1 MNTDYFDLHEG
12 LTTTQRAQQ
21 KSAALVQPLGDAL
34 ACPYCPCELFDHDDQ
49 LLHHVRTSHA
59 AQIQGSGVREGTPLF
74 RKLLRDEALHKA
86 KQIATAQHQRRV
98 EDQRRQKQA
107 RRHDA
112 AARAQTPDLNRLTLQ
127 SKLPPACAGFLG
139 AARPPPRKRAGSDF
153 PASESPSRSPVR
165 QDAKSRKAR
174 AMDPAVEPQIADV
187 EMAEE
192 YARQLPHRPHSVT
205 PQGPRAQPYNAL
217 LLHSQLDP
225 RGIPHRDHGSVSPSS
240 TSNHGSPVPPT
251 LPDPSVALSSTNDQ
265 WPELVLQPDS
275 RPISQEQLAAEVKS
289 IYAGLTMVESKC
301 IHVDKAQATAE
312 RDPVSGQHPRLA
324 PDHWQALIA
333 LHRTLLHEHHDFFL
347 ASQHPSASQALRR
360 LAAKYSMPARMW
372 KHGIHSF
379 LELLRHRLP
388 ESLEYMLTFIYL
400 AYQMMALLYETVP
413 AFEDTWIE
421 CLGDLGRYRMAIEDE
436 DLRDRETW
444 AGVARFWY
452 SKAADKSPAVGRL
465 YHHLAILA
473 RPNALQQLY
482 FYCRSL
488 TCVQPFM
495 SARESILTLFDPI
508 LGRSSAS
515 YSHSSSVET
524 SFIRA
529 HGLLFEKDQAFQQH
543 TFDKTLG
550 DFIGQLDTSIGRVTS
565 KWKEQG
571 AYMAIANI
579 ASLFDYGS
587 EGNFLRLA
595 FATQL
600 RHIIREQSE
609 KNDDPDWQ
617 SAHAVLPPTQ
627 PAPDDMTFDLQT
639 ANTFPS
645 ACRLTFDTLRIVLQR
660 FGDKNVLTHF
670 HILLAFLNQLATLP
684 YDTTYIFE
692 YVQWEDFA
700 FFLNTIA
707 RSETFVAPAIE
718 CPNFLHEGEE
728 DFRPL
733 PEDYLIRGQLW
744 AHSYYPA
751 TWFNGVVDEEERMLE
766 LASTIKSRTERIL
779 WLGVRLASKNIGL
792 TYDQASHSWSAHR
805 SGNAMDV
812 DE

>member
-1 MNTDYFDLHEG
+1 MPSPNSFSSE
-12 LTTTQRAQQ
+12 
-21 KSAALVQPLGDAL
+21 
-34 ACPYCPCELFDHDDQ
+34 
-49 LLHHVRTSHA
+49 
-59 AQIQGSGVREGTPLF
+59 QIASGKRPLF
-74 RKLLRDEALHKA
+74 
-86 KQIATAQHQRRV
+86 
-98 EDQRRQKQA
+98 
-107 RRHDA
+107 HDLPV
-112 AARAQTPDLNRLTLQ
+112 RGSTPDLNRLTLQ
-127 SKLPPACAGFLG
+127 TKPPAAQ
-139 AARPPPRKRAGSDF
+139 RKRAGSDL
-153 PASESPSRSPVR
+153 PASVSPHPSPGR
-165 QDAKSRKAR
+165 QDGKSRR
-174 AMDPAVEPQIADV
+174 THAVEPHIVDDV
-187 EMAEE
+187 EMADELS
-192 YARQLPHRPHSVT
+192 ARLPYHFSANPQLTSKRQVT
-205 PQGPRAQPYNAL
+205 GPQQ
-217 LLHSQLDP
+217 DP
-225 RGIPHRDHGSVSPSS
+225 RRKTHREHAS
-240 TSNHGSPVPPT
+240 TSTST
-251 LPDPSVALSSTNDQ
+251 LSSASPAPAPASSQSSVLPMPTNEQ
-265 WPELVLQPDS
+265 WPDLVLQPDS

-301 IHVDKAQATAE
+301 IHVDKAQAAAQ
-312 RDPVSGQHPRLA
+312 RDPVSGQQPRLA

-347 ASQHPSASQALRR
+347 ASQHPSASPALRR

-436 DLRDRETW
+436 DLRDRDTW

-452 SKAADKSPAVGRL
+452 SKAADKNPSVGRL

-473 RPNALQQLY
+473 RPSALQQLY

-488 TCVQPFM
+488 SCIQPFM

-508 LGRSSAS
+508 LGRCNTL
-515 YSHSSSVET
+515 YSNSLPVET

-529 HGLLFEKDQAFQQH
+529 HGLLFEKDHGFQH
-543 TFDKTLG
+543 TFDLTLAE
-550 DFIGQLDTSIGRVTS
+550 FIGQLNNSIGRVTS

-587 EGNFLRLA
+587 EDNFLRLA

-600 RHIIREQSE
+600 QDNIREKIE
-609 KNDDPDWQ
+609 KNGDPDGRYH
-617 SAHAVLPPTQ
+617 SILPPTQ
-627 PAPDDMTFDLQT
+627 HAPADVALNLQ
-639 ANTFPS
+639 AAASFPF
-645 ACRLTFDTLRIVLQR
+645 ACRLTFDTLRVVLQR

-670 HILLAFLNQLATLP
+670 HILLAFLSQVATLP
-684 YDTTYIFE
+684 YDTSYIFK
-692 YVQWEDFA
+692 YVQWEEFA
-700 FFLNTIA
+700 FFLNTLAKSGTI
-707 RSETFVAPAIE
+707 TPAIE
-718 CPNFLHEGEE
+718 SPSFLHEGEE

-744 AHSYYPA
+744 AHSYYPS
-751 TWFNGVVDEEERMLE
+751 TWFGGVVDEEERMLE
-766 LASTIKSRTERIL
+766 LASTIRSRTERIL
-779 WLGVRLASKNIGL
+779 WLGIRLASVSRFYLASSCSPLTCHQRNLGL
-792 TYDQASHSWSAHR
+792 KYDGASRTWSARH
-805 SGNAMDV
+805 SGDAMDV

>member
-1 MNTDYFDLHEG
+1 MNTDYDHLLRDG
-12 LTTTQRAQQ
+12 LAHSQRAQA
-21 KSAALVQPLGDAL
+21 KSAHQPAAADTL
-34 ACPYCPCELFDHDDQ
+34 ACPYCDCELFDHDDALWSHPCRKQ
-49 LLHHVRTSHA
+49 LITARHQQRLSRHA
-59 AQIQGSGVREGTPLF
+59 RPAC
-74 RKLLRDEALHKA
+74 
-86 KQIATAQHQRRV
+86 
-98 EDQRRQKQA
+98 
-107 RRHDA
+107 
-112 AARAQTPDLNRLTLQ
+112 AQTPDLTRLTLQ
-127 SKLPPACAGFLG
+127 K
-139 AARPPPRKRAGSDF
+139 
-153 PASESPSRSPVR
+153 SPSPSHLRHHAKPAKGR
-165 QDAKSRKAR
+165 GIDAAL
-174 AMDPAVEPQIADV
+174 EPRIADV
-187 EMAEE
+187 DMYEDASN
-192 YARQLPHRPHSVT
+192 LPFSLA
-205 PQGPRAQPYNAL
+205 GPRAPQQHPQSKT
-217 LLHSQLDP
+217 HRP
-225 RGIPHRDHGSVSPSS
+225 RSSASP
-240 TSNHGSPVPPT
+240 TSITPAESPVPPSVPGQAGL
-251 LPDPSVALSSTNDQ
+251 LPPPANDE
-265 WPELVLQPDS
+265 WPDLVLQPDS

-301 IHVDKAQATAE
+301 IHVDKAQAAAE
-312 RDPVSGQHPRLA
+312 RDPVSGQQPRLA

-347 ASQHPSASQALRR
+347 ASQHPSASPALRR

-388 ESLEYMLTFIYL
+388 ESLEYMLMFIYL

-452 SKAADKSPAVGRL
+452 SKAADKSPAIGRL

-508 LGRSSAS
+508 LGRSHTS
-515 YSHSSSVET
+515 YSHSLPVET

-529 HGLLFEKDQAFQQH
+529 HGLLFEHGHGFQHAFALSL
-543 TFDKTLG
+543 TE
-550 DFIGQLDTSIGRVTS
+550 FIGQLDNSIGRVTS

-600 RHIIREQSE
+600 QNIIRDRIER
-609 KNDDPDWQ
+609 NDDPDGQ
-617 SAHAVLPPTQ
+617 NLHAVLPPTR
-627 PAPDDMTFDLQT
+627 PAPDDMNLDLQT
-639 ANTFPS
+639 AITFPY
-645 ACRLTFDTLRIVLQR
+645 ACRLTFDTLNIVLRR

-670 HILLAFLNQLATLP
+670 HILLAFLTQLATLP
-684 YDTTYIFE
+684 YDTSHIFK
-692 YVQWEDFA
+692 YVQWEEFA
-700 FFLNTIA
+700 FFLNTLA
-707 RSETFVAPAIE
+707 KSEKITPAIE
-718 CPNFLHEGEE
+718 APRFLREGDE

-751 TWFNGVVDEEERMLE
+751 TWFSGVVDEEERMLE
-766 LASTIKSRTERIL
+766 LASTIRSRTERIL
-779 WLGVRLASKNIGL
+779 WLGIRLASSNLGL
-792 TYDQASHSWSAHR
+792 RYDSSSQSWSASR
-805 SGNAMDV
+805 SGDAMEM

>member
-1 MNTDYFDLHEG
+1 MNT
-12 LTTTQRAQQ
+12 A
-21 KSAALVQPLGDAL
+21 
-34 ACPYCPCELFDHDDQ
+34 
-49 LLHHVRTSHA
+49 
-59 AQIQGSGVREGTPLF
+59 
-74 RKLLRDEALHKA
+74 
-86 KQIATAQHQRRV
+86 
-98 EDQRRQKQA
+98 
-107 RRHDA
+107 
-112 AARAQTPDLNRLTLQ
+112 
-127 SKLPPACAGFLG
+127 
-139 AARPPPRKRAGSDF
+139 SDI
-153 PASESPSRSPVR
+153 PASESSNPSYLR
-165 QDAKSRKAR
+165 QDVKSSKAR
-174 AMDPAVEPQIADV
+174 GLEAAVEPQIADV
-187 EMAEE
+187 EMYEERSCLPFHLSASPGKGQDTAEPRGQQP
-192 YARQLPHRPHSVT
+192 AALPLHLQESLSKTHRAHSSASPTSVT
-205 PQGPRAQPYNAL
+205 PA
-217 LLHSQLDP
+217 
-225 RGIPHRDHGSVSPSS
+225 
-240 TSNHGSPVPPT
+240 GSPVPPSVPGRPGV
-251 LPDPSVALSSTNDQ
+251 LPPPANED
-265 WPELVLQPDS
+265 WPDLVLQPDS

-301 IHVDKAQATAE
+301 IHVDKAQAAAE
-312 RDPVSGQHPRLA
+312 RDPVSGQQPRLA

-347 ASQHPSASQALRR
+347 ASQHPSASPALRR

-452 SKAADKSPAVGRL
+452 SKAADKSPAIGRL

-508 LGRSSAS
+508 LGRSHTS
-515 YSHSSSVET
+515 YSHSLPVET

-529 HGLLFEKDQAFQQH
+529 HGLLFEKDHGFQQK
-543 TFDKTLG
+543 FDLSLTE
-550 DFIGQLDTSIGRVTS
+550 FIGQLDNSIGRVTS

-587 EGNFLRLA
+587 EDNFLRLA
-595 FATQL
+595 FATQYQN
-600 RHIIREQSE
+600 IIRDQIER
-609 KNDDPDWQ
+609 NDDPDGQ
-617 SAHAVLPPTQ
+617 NHTTLPPTQ
-627 PAPDDMTFDLQT
+627 PAADDLRLDLQT
-639 ANTFPS
+639 ATTFPF
-645 ACRLTFDTLRIVLQR
+645 ACRLTFDTLHVVLRR

-670 HILLAFLNQLATLP
+670 HILLAFLTQLSTLQ
-684 YDTTYIFE
+684 YDTSYIFK
-692 YVQWEDFA
+692 YVQWEEFA
-700 FFLNTIA
+700 FFLNTLA
-707 RSETFVAPAIE
+707 KSEKITPAIE
-718 CPNFLHEGEE
+718 SPRFLREGDE

-751 TWFNGVVDEEERMLE
+751 TWFGGVVDEEERMLE
-766 LASTIKSRTERIL
+766 LASTIRSRTERIL
-779 WLGVRLASKNIGL
+779 WLGIRLASVSSCFNWSNTLGL
-792 TYDQASHSWSAHR
+792 IF
-805 SGNAMDV
+805 
-812 DE
+812 

>member
-1 MNTDYFDLHEG
+1 MSPRLPV
-12 LTTTQRAQQ
+12 RARPRPPNP
-21 KSAALVQPLGDAL
+21 SS
-34 ACPYCPCELFDHDDQ
+34 
-49 LLHHVRTSHA
+49 R
-59 AQIQGSGVREGTPLF
+59 
-74 RKLLRDEALHKA
+74 
-86 KQIATAQHQRRV
+86 KQIATAQHQRRL
-98 EDQRRQKQA
+98 EEQRRQKHS

-112 AARAQTPDLNRLTLQ
+112 GKTPDLNRLTLQ
-127 SKLPPACAGFLG
+127 SKTPWAEGDLL
-139 AARPPPRKRAGSDF
+139 RPTRKRAGSDI
-153 PASESPSRSPVR
+153 PASESPNRSPVR

-174 AMDPAVEPQIADV
+174 GMDPAVEPQIADV

-192 YARQLPHRPHSVT
+192 YARLHHSKRPE
-205 PQGPRAQPYNAL
+205 PRAQPYSTLPFHPQA
-217 LLHSQLDP
+217 
-225 RGIPHRDHGSVSPSS
+225 GVTHRDHGSASPSS
-240 TSNHGSPVPPT
+240 VSRHGTPVPPSVPSPSAAV
-251 LPDPSVALSSTNDQ
+251 LPMPTNEQ
-265 WPELVLQPDS
+265 WPDLVLQPDS

-347 ASQHPSASQALRR
+347 ASQHPSASPALRR

-482 FYCRSL
+482 FYSRSL

-508 LGRSSAS
+508 LGRSSTS
-515 YSHSSSVET
+515 YSHSLPVET

-543 TFDKTLG
+543 TFDHNLS
-550 DFIGQLDTSIGRVTS
+550 DFIRQLDTSIGRVTS

-587 EGNFLRLA
+587 EDNFLRLA
-595 FATQL
+595 FAAQL
-600 RHIIREQSE
+600 QQIIFER
-609 KNDDPDWQ
+609 NDDPDRQ
-617 SAHAVLPPTQ
+617 PPPVLP
-627 PAPDDMTFDLQT
+627 PAPDDMKIDHQT

-645 ACRLTFDTLRIVLQR
+645 ACRLTFDTLHVVLRR

-692 YVQWEDFA
+692 YVQWEDLA
-700 FFLNTIA
+700 FFLNTLA
-707 RSETFVAPAIE
+707 KSETVTPAIE
-718 CPNFLHEGEE
+718 SPAFLHEGEE

-751 TWFNGVVDEEERMLE
+751 TWFSGVVDEEERMLE
-766 LASTIKSRTERIL
+766 LASTIRSRTERIL
-779 WLGVRLASKNIGL
+779 WLGIRLASVSFCPGSIDP
-792 TYDQASHSWSAHR
+792 TT
-805 SGNAMDV
+805 
-812 DE
+812 

>member
-12 LTTTQRAQQ
+12 LATTQRAQA

-34 ACPYCPCELFDHDDQ
+34 ACPYCECELFDRDDA

-59 AQIQGSGVREGTPLF
+59 AQIQGSGVKEGTPLF

-86 KQIATAQHQRRV
+86 KQIATAQHQRRL
-98 EDQRRQKQA
+98 EEQRRQKHS

-112 AARAQTPDLNRLTLQ
+112 GKTPDLNRLTLQ
-127 SKLPPACAGFLG
+127 K
-139 AARPPPRKRAGSDF
+139 
-153 PASESPSRSPVR
+153 SPNRSPVR

-174 AMDPAVEPQIADV
+174 GMDPAVEPQIADV

-192 YARQLPHRPHSVT
+192 YARLHRPE
-205 PQGPRAQPYNAL
+205 PRAQSYSTLPFHPQA
-217 LLHSQLDP
+217 
-225 RGIPHRDHGSVSPSS
+225 GVTHRDHGSASPSS
-240 TSNHGSPVPPT
+240 VSHHGTPVPPSVPSPSAAV
-251 LPDPSVALSSTNDQ
+251 LPMPTNEQ
-265 WPELVLQPDS
+265 WPDLVLQPDS

-347 ASQHPSASQALRR
+347 ASQHPSASPALRR

-482 FYCRSL
+482 FYSRSL

-508 LGRSSAS
+508 LGRSSTS
-515 YSHSSSVET
+515 YSHSLPVET

-543 TFDKTLG
+543 TFDHNLS
-550 DFIGQLDTSIGRVTS
+550 DFIRQLDTSIGRVTS

-587 EGNFLRLA
+587 EDNFLRLA
-595 FATQL
+595 FAAQL
-600 RHIIREQSE
+600 QQIIFER
-609 KNDDPDWQ
+609 NDDPDRQ
-617 SAHAVLPPTQ
+617 PPPVLPPTH
-627 PAPDDMTFDLQT
+627 PAPDDMKIDHQT

-645 ACRLTFDTLRIVLQR
+645 ACRLTFDTLHVVLRR

-692 YVQWEDFA
+692 YVQWEDLA
-700 FFLNTIA
+700 FFLNTLA
-707 RSETFVAPAIE
+707 KSETVTPAIE
-718 CPNFLHEGEE
+718 SPAFLHEGEE

-751 TWFNGVVDEEERMLE
+751 TWFSGVVDEEERMLE
-766 LASTIKSRTERIL
+766 LASTIRSRTERIL
-779 WLGVRLASKNIGL
+779 WLGIRLASKNIGL
-792 TYDQASHSWSAHR
+792 IYDSASHSWSTHR

>member
-12 LTTTQRAQQ
+12 LTTTQRAQA

-34 ACPYCPCELFDHDDQ
+34 ACPYCECELFDRDDA

-59 AQIQGSGVREGTPLF
+59 AQIQGSGVKEGTPLF

-98 EDQRRQKQA
+98 EEQRRAKQS

-112 AARAQTPDLNRLTLQ
+112 AARGQTPDLNRLTLQ
-127 SKLPPACAGFLG
+127 SKTPPGHLG
-139 AARPPPRKRAGSDF
+139 AARPARKRAGSDI
-153 PASESPSRSPVR
+153 PASESPNRSPVR

-174 AMDPAVEPQIADV
+174 GMDPAVEPQIADV
-187 EMAEE
+187 EMAE
-192 YARQLPHRPHSVT
+192 YARQLPHHPHASPKRPVT
-205 PQGPRAQPYNAL
+205 AQEPRAQPYAAL
-217 LLHSQLDP
+217 PFHPQA
-225 RGIPHRDHGSVSPSS
+225 IPHRDPGSASPSS
-240 TSNHGSPVPPT
+240 TSHHGSPVPPSV
-251 LPDPSVALSSTNDQ
+251 PDQSVGFPQPTNDQ
-265 WPELVLQPDS
+265 WPDLVLQPDS

-324 PDHWQALIA
+324 ADHWQALIA

-347 ASQHPSASQALRR
+347 ASQHPSASPALRR

-482 FYCRSL
+482 FYSRSL

-508 LGRSSAS
+508 LGRSSTS
-515 YSHSSSVET
+515 YSHSLPVET

-543 TFDKTLG
+543 TFDHNLS
-550 DFIGQLDTSIGRVTS
+550 DFVGQLDNSIGRVTS

-600 RHIIREQSE
+600 QHNIREQFE

-617 SAHAVLPPTQ
+617 SAHAILPPTP
-627 PAPDDMTFDLQT
+627 PAPNDMKLDLQT

-645 ACRLTFDTLRIVLQR
+645 ACRLTFDTLRIVLRR

-684 YDTTYIFE
+684 YDTSYVFE
-692 YVQWEDFA
+692 YVHWGDFS
-700 FFLNTIA
+700 FFLNTLA
-707 RSETFVAPAIE
+707 RSETFTPTIE

-766 LASTIKSRTERIL
+766 LASTIRSRTERIL
-779 WLGVRLASKNIGL
+779 WLGVRLASVRNHPGS
-792 TYDQASHSWSAHR
+792 ANPAHWS
-805 SGNAMDV
+805 
-812 DE
+812 

>member
-1 MNTDYFDLHEG
+1 MNTDYDYLREG
-12 LTTTQRAQQ
+12 LAQTQRAQA
-21 KSAALVQPLGDAL
+21 KSAALAQPLTDTL
-34 ACPYCPCELFDHDDQ
+34 ACPYCDCELFDHDDA
-49 LLHHVRTSHA
+49 LWNHVRSSHA
-59 AQIQGSGVREGTPLF
+59 QQIQGSGVKEGTSFF
-74 RKLLRDEALHKA
+74 RKLLKDEALHKA
-86 KQIATAQHQRRV
+86 KQIITSRHQQRLSKHS
-98 EDQRRQKQA
+98 RRQ
-107 RRHDA
+107 DA
-112 AARAQTPDLNRLTLQ
+112 SRSQTPDLNRLSLQ
-127 SKLPPACAGFLG
+127 KS
-139 AARPPPRKRAGSDF
+139 SN
-153 PASESPSRSPVR
+153 PSYLR
-165 QDAKSRKAR
+165 QDVKSSKAR
-174 AMDPAVEPQIADV
+174 GLEAAVEPQIADV
-187 EMAEE
+187 EMYEERSCLPFHLSASPGKGQDTAEPRGQQP
-192 YARQLPHRPHSVT
+192 AALPLHLQESLSKTHRAHSSASPTSVT
-205 PQGPRAQPYNAL
+205 PA
-217 LLHSQLDP
+217 
-225 RGIPHRDHGSVSPSS
+225 
-240 TSNHGSPVPPT
+240 GSPVPPSVPGRPGV
-251 LPDPSVALSSTNDQ
+251 LPPPANED
-265 WPELVLQPDS
+265 WPDLVLQPDS

-301 IHVDKAQATAE
+301 IHVDKAQAAAE
-312 RDPVSGQHPRLA
+312 RDPVSGQQPRLA

-347 ASQHPSASQALRR
+347 ASQHPSASPALRR

-452 SKAADKSPAVGRL
+452 SKAADKSPAIGRL

-508 LGRSSAS
+508 LGRSHTS
-515 YSHSSSVET
+515 YSHSLPVET

-529 HGLLFEKDQAFQQH
+529 HGLLFEKDHGFQQK
-543 TFDKTLG
+543 FDLSLTE
-550 DFIGQLDTSIGRVTS
+550 FIGQLDNSIGRVTS

-587 EGNFLRLA
+587 EDNFLRLA
-595 FATQL
+595 FATQYQN
-600 RHIIREQSE
+600 IIRDQIER
-609 KNDDPDWQ
+609 NDDPDGQ
-617 SAHAVLPPTQ
+617 NHTTLPPTQ
-627 PAPDDMTFDLQT
+627 PAADDLRLDLQT
-639 ANTFPS
+639 ATTFPF
-645 ACRLTFDTLRIVLQR
+645 ACRLTFDTLHVVLRR

-670 HILLAFLNQLATLP
+670 HILLAFLTQLSTLQ
-684 YDTTYIFE
+684 YDTSYIFK
-692 YVQWEDFA
+692 YVQWEEFA
-700 FFLNTIA
+700 FFLNTLA
-707 RSETFVAPAIE
+707 KSEKITPAIE
-718 CPNFLHEGEE
+718 SPRFLREGDE

-751 TWFNGVVDEEERMLE
+751 TWFGGVVDEEERMLE
-766 LASTIKSRTERIL
+766 LASTIRSRTERIL
-779 WLGVRLASKNIGL
+779 WLGIRLASRNLDLK
-792 TYDQASHSWSAHR
+792 YDSSSRSWSTNR
-805 SGNAMDV
+805 SGDAMDV

>member
-12 LTTTQRAQQ
+12 LTTTQRAQA

-34 ACPYCPCELFDHDDQ
+34 ACPYCECELFDRDDA

-59 AQIQGSGVREGTPLF
+59 AQIQGSGVKEGTPLF

-98 EDQRRQKQA
+98 EEQRRAKQS

-112 AARAQTPDLNRLTLQ
+112 AARGQTPDLNRLTLQ
-127 SKLPPACAGFLG
+127 I
-139 AARPPPRKRAGSDF
+139 
-153 PASESPSRSPVR
+153 R

-174 AMDPAVEPQIADV
+174 GMDPAVEPQIADV
-187 EMAEE
+187 EMAE
-192 YARQLPHRPHSVT
+192 YARQLPHHPHASPKRPVT
-205 PQGPRAQPYNAL
+205 AQEPRAQPYAAL
-217 LLHSQLDP
+217 PFHPQA
-225 RGIPHRDHGSVSPSS
+225 IPHRDPGSASPSS
-240 TSNHGSPVPPT
+240 TSHHGSPVPPSV
-251 LPDPSVALSSTNDQ
+251 PDQSVGFPQPTNDQ
-265 WPELVLQPDS
+265 WPDLVLQPDS

-312 RDPVSGQHPRLA
+312 RDP
-324 PDHWQALIA
+324 
-333 LHRTLLHEHHDFFL
+333 
-347 ASQHPSASQALRR
+347 
-360 LAAKYSMPARMW
+360 
-372 KHGIHSF
+372 
-379 LELLRHRLP
+379 
-388 ESLEYMLTFIYL
+388 
-400 AYQMMALLYETVP
+400 
-413 AFEDTWIE
+413 
-421 CLGDLGRYRMAIEDE
+421 
-436 DLRDRETW
+436 
-444 AGVARFWY
+444 
-452 SKAADKSPAVGRL
+452 
-465 YHHLAILA
+465 
-473 RPNALQQLY
+473 
-482 FYCRSL
+482 
-488 TCVQPFM
+488 
-495 SARESILTLFDPI
+495 
-508 LGRSSAS
+508 
-515 YSHSSSVET
+515 
-524 SFIRA
+524 
-529 HGLLFEKDQAFQQH
+529 QH
-543 TFDKTLG
+543 TFDHNFS
-550 DFIGQLDTSIGRVTS
+550 DFVGQLDNSIGRVTS

-600 RHIIREQSE
+600 QHNIREQFE

-617 SAHAVLPPTQ
+617 SAHAILPPTP
-627 PAPDDMTFDLQT
+627 PAPNDMKLDLQT

-645 ACRLTFDTLRIVLQR
+645 ACRLTFDTLRIVLRR

-684 YDTTYIFE
+684 YDTS
-692 YVQWEDFA
+692 
-700 FFLNTIA
+700 
-707 RSETFVAPAIE
+707 SETFTPTIE

-766 LASTIKSRTERIL
+766 LASTIRSRTERIL
-779 WLGVRLASKNIGL
+779 WLGVRLASKNVGL
-792 TYDQASHSWSAHR
+792 KYDSASHSWGVHR

-812 DE
+812 D

>member
-1 MNTDYFDLHEG
+1 
-12 LTTTQRAQQ
+12 
-21 KSAALVQPLGDAL
+21 
-34 ACPYCPCELFDHDDQ
+34 
-49 LLHHVRTSHA
+49 
-59 AQIQGSGVREGTPLF
+59 
-74 RKLLRDEALHKA
+74 
-86 KQIATAQHQRRV
+86 
-98 EDQRRQKQA
+98 
-107 RRHDA
+107 
-112 AARAQTPDLNRLTLQ
+112 
-127 SKLPPACAGFLG
+127 
-139 AARPPPRKRAGSDF
+139 
-153 PASESPSRSPVR
+153 
-165 QDAKSRKAR
+165 
-174 AMDPAVEPQIADV
+174 MDPAVEPQIADV

-192 YARQLPHRPHSVT
+192 YARLHHSKRPE
-205 PQGPRAQPYNAL
+205 PRAQPYSTLPFHPQA
-217 LLHSQLDP
+217 
-225 RGIPHRDHGSVSPSS
+225 GVTHRDHGSASPSS
-240 TSNHGSPVPPT
+240 VSHHGTPVPPSVPSPSAAV
-251 LPDPSVALSSTNDQ
+251 LPMPTNEQ
-265 WPELVLQPDS
+265 WPDLVLQPDS

-347 ASQHPSASQALRR
+347 ASQHPSASPALRR

-482 FYCRSL
+482 FYSRSL

-508 LGRSSAS
+508 LGRSSTS
-515 YSHSSSVET
+515 YSHSLPVET

-543 TFDKTLG
+543 TFDHNLS
-550 DFIGQLDTSIGRVTS
+550 DFIRQLDTSIGRVTS

-587 EGNFLRLA
+587 EDNFLRLA
-595 FATQL
+595 FAAQL
-600 RHIIREQSE
+600 QQIIFER
-609 KNDDPDWQ
+609 NDDPDWQ
-617 SAHAVLPPTQ
+617 PPPVLPLTQ
-627 PAPDDMTFDLQT
+627 PAPDDMKIDHQT

-645 ACRLTFDTLRIVLQR
+645 ACRLTFDTLHVVLRR

-692 YVQWEDFA
+692 YVQWEDLA
-700 FFLNTIA
+700 FFLNTLA
-707 RSETFVAPAIE
+707 KSETVTPAIE
-718 CPNFLHEGEE
+718 SPAFLHEGEE

-751 TWFNGVVDEEERMLE
+751 TWFSGVVDEEERMLE
-766 LASTIKSRTERIL
+766 LASTIRSRTERIL
-779 WLGVRLASKNIGL
+779 WLGIRLASV
-792 TYDQASHSWSAHR
+792 SVCPR
-805 SGNAMDV
+805 SIHPT
-812 DE
+812 